1 MTGFGGAAC
10 QEDGVHYAVEIR
22 SVNNKYFKA
31 SFRMPDE
38 IAGLEPELEV
48 HLRRRLTRGSVTLSV
63 SFRDESARAAYE
75 LNEAALERYLAHLR
89 HIEQQTD
96 PDNTDRT
103 SIDLASMLAL
113 PGVIQP
119 PSMSELIELCRPVV
133 QRLVDEACDK
143 CLAMR
148 EREGAGL
155 LDDLMIHRR
164 GIAEE
169 IEKIRQR
176 APEVLEEY
184 HQRLRTR
191 IDELMAR
198 AELTVDNVDLVREV
212 AIYADRCD
220 IAEEVQRLGAHL
232 DQFEQIIHR
241 DKQDPAGRT
250 LDFLTQEMLR
260 EANTIS
266 SKSNDSE
273 IARIIVEVKGAI
285 DRIKEQVQNVE

>member
-1 MTGFGGAAC
+1 MTGFGDAAC
-10 QEDGVHYAVEIR
+10 QDNGVHYAVEVR

-48 HLRRRLTRGSVTLSV
+48 YLRKRLTRGSVTLTV
-63 SFRDESARAAYE
+63 DFRDKSARAAYE
-75 LNEAALERYLAHLR
+75 LNEPALGRYLSHLR

-96 PDNTDRT
+96 PEGAGRT
-103 SIDLASMLAL
+103 TIDLASMLVL

-119 PSMSELIELCRPVV
+119 PSMSELVERCRPVV
-133 QRLVDEACDK
+133 MKLLDEACDK

-148 EREGAGL
+148 QREGAGL
-155 LDDLMIHRR
+155 LEDLMIHRR
-164 GIAEE
+164 LIAERLE
-169 IEKIRQR
+169 QVRQR
-176 APEVLEEY
+176 VPDVLEEY

-198 AELTVDNVDLVREV
+198 AEMVVENVDLVREV
-212 AIYADRCD
+212 AIFADRCD
-220 IAEEVQRLGAHL
+220 VAEEVQRLDAHL
-232 DQFEQIIHR
+232 DQFEQIIHH
-241 DKQDPAGRT
+241 DTTEPAGRT

-260 EANTIS
+260 EANTIA
-266 SKSNDSE
+266 SKSNDAQ
-273 IARIIVEVKGAI
+273 IARIVVEVKGSI